1 MSAAAVKGLTMAG
14 RLLPFLKGVT
24 ANPAMTA
31 RITGAAA
38 GGLPSLLQG
47 DLPGAVVGGGFGAL
61 STLGLGGL
69 GQRFA
74 RPAAVGAAGLAKG
87 MGVAGPNL
95 GLVSGLTRAAIPVGT
110 GLLANAVLGRGE
122 RNLAGQVT
130 GIGGGGVQNVAGLIG
145 YDAVT
150 GEPIVGPAV
159 PPGMGGYGGTP
170 PVGGNPIDV
179 LTPGGAASAQR
190 LTTLKNAQTMA
201 SALNAYMPTVRKF
214 SEQAKKDEFERQ
226 MAAAGIRQNIAT
238 NAQML
243 ANAQLAGLNM
253 GQTGAQQVG
262 AALTGAYN
270 YS

>member
-1 MSAAAVKGLTMAG
+1 MSAAAGKGLTMAG

-74 RPAAVGAAGLAKG
+74 NPVASGAAGLLGNEG
-87 MGVAGPNL
+87 MKAVLCANVA
-95 GLVSGLTRAAIPVGT
+95 RAAIPVGT

-145 YDAVT
+145 YNAVT

-170 PVGGNPIDV
+170 PIGGNPIDV
-179 LTPGGAASAQR
+179 LTPGGPASAQR
-190 LTTLKNAQTMA
+190 LTTLKNAETMA

-238 NAQML
+238 NATML
-243 ANAQLAGLNM
+243 QNAQLAGLNM

>member
-1 MSAAAVKGLTMAG
+1 MEQLTVQQSSG
-14 RLLPFLKGVT
+14 
-24 ANPAMTA
+24 NPSG
-31 RITGAAA
+31 TG
-38 GGLPSLLQG
+38 
-47 DLPGAVVGGGFGAL
+47 VGGAGNLMQSGA
-61 STLGLGGL
+61 
-69 GQRFA
+69 
-74 RPAAVGAAGLAKG
+74 
-87 MGVAGPNL
+87 
-95 GLVSGLTRAAIPVGT
+95 
-110 GLLANAVLGRGE
+110 
-122 RNLAGQVT
+122 
-130 GIGGGGVQNVAGLIG
+130 GIIG
-145 YDAVT
+145 YNAVT

-170 PVGGNPIDV
+170 PIGGNPIDV

-238 NAQML
+238 NAAML
-243 ANAQLAGLNM
+243 QNAQLAGLNM